1 MPESAHDA
9 NVITDCYYVD
19 GIPPL
24 LRESSASAVMG
35 FVLLCQWCVNPSP
48 FRDLPISGFRLLG
61 RGAFDS
67 IASVLA
73 LLLRRVSKHRTAATA
88 SRRVTILSP
97 LFVFSF
103 RFNHNIHSILRSLSF
118 CSLGQVLDF
127 ARVYIY
133 RTLFCGIIGQACL
146 VSFLSVGNI

>member
-73 LLLRRVSKHRTAATA
+73 LLLRRVSKHRIAVTA
-88 SRRVTILSP
+88 RVVSLSSHP
-97 LFVFSF
+97 FSSFHSDSITTSTVFSGLY
-103 RFNHNIHSILRSLSF
+103 HSAL
-118 CSLGQVLDF
+118 
-127 ARVYIY
+127 
-133 RTLFCGIIGQACL
+133 
-146 VSFLSVGNI
+146 